1 MVVSVKGAHF
11 PWDIMRT
18 GVRWYLAY
26 PLSPRHVEE
35 LRRERGVC
43 GDHSSLNRWVTTYS
57 PLLEA
62 AFHPRKRP
70 VWRRWRLDETYLKV
84 KGQWGSRDR
93 AVDKTGQTMDCL
105 LTEPRH
111 QEAAR
116 RVVTK
121 AIHRHGVP
129 ATMTID
135 GSEANAAAVKRYH
148 TEHGTTMIIRQ
159 VK

>member
-1 MVVSVKGAHF
+1 
-11 PWDIMRT
+11 
-18 GVRWYLAY
+18 
-26 PLSPRHVEE
+26 
-35 LRRERGVC
+35 
-43 GDHSSLNRWVTTYS
+43 
-57 PLLEA
+57 
-62 AFHPRKRP
+62 
-70 VWRRWRLDETYLKV
+70 
-84 KGQWGSRDR
+84 
-93 AVDKTGQTMDCL
+93 MDCL